1 MRPRVHAVPTILMQG
16 NNKHFP
22 STSILLLLV
31 AMLLL
36 PGCKGKAVQPEA
48 VASDSTATSKPD
60 MGRVVM
66 EVARTSRLYT
76 TEYQVHKIVTHSDD
90 PTLEGQV
97 LGVPFKMKTRWGDRK
112 VAIPITVTLKAYVD
126 FSQFSADQVK
136 RTPDGHLE
144 IILPDPKVVQTSSR
158 VDHNGTRQYIDAT
171 RSRYTDA
178 EISDFAR
185 QGADSIVSHSM
196 QLDIV
201 DQAERSAAQTLFP
214 LLRRMGYKDG
224 QVTISFRKEVKQPGG
239 VQIIRP
245 S

>member
-1 MRPRVHAVPTILMQG
+1 MQG
-16 NNKHFP
+16 KYKHFRTA
-22 STSILLLLV
+22 SVLLLLAV
-31 AMLLL
+31 MSFLS
-36 PGCKGKAVQPEA
+36 GCKDKAASPKAVP
-48 VASDSTATSKPD
+48 SDSVTVRKPD
-60 MGRVVM
+60 KAQLVM

-97 LGVPFKMKTRWGDRK
+97 LGMPFKMKTRWGDRK

-126 FSQFSADQVK
+126 FSHFSADQVK

-144 IILPDPKVVQTSSR
+144 IILPDPTVIQTASR
-158 VDHNGTRQYIDAT
+158 VDHSGTRQYIDAT

-185 QGADSIVSHSM
+185 QGADSILSHSM

-214 LLRRMGYKDG
+214 MLRRMGYKDG
-224 QVTISFRKEVKQPGG
+224 QVTISFRREVKQPGG
-239 VQIIRP
+239 LQIIRP

>member
-1 MRPRVHAVPTILMQG
+1 MQG
-16 NNKHFP
+16 KNKPFG
-22 STSILLLLV
+22 SASLLLLLV
-31 AMLLL
+31 AVMLSLC
-36 PGCKGKAVQPEA
+36 GCKEKTGTSVPGPT
-48 VASDSTATSKPD
+48 DSVTVRKPD
-60 MGRVVM
+60 KALLVM

-97 LGVPFKMKTRWGDRK
+97 LGMPFKMKTRWGDRK

-144 IILPDPKVVQTSSR
+144 IILPDPTVIQTASR
-158 VDHNGTRQYIDAT
+158 VDHSGTRQYIDAT

-185 QGADSIVSHSM
+185 QGADSILSHSM

-214 LLRRMGYKDG
+214 MLRRMGYKDG
-224 QVTISFRKEVKQPGG
+224 QVTISFRREVKQPGG
-239 VQIIRP
+239 LQIIRP

>member
-1 MRPRVHAVPTILMQG
+1 MQG
-16 NNKHFP
+16 KNKPFG
-22 STSILLLLV
+22 SASLLLLLV
-31 AMLLL
+31 AVMLSLC
-36 PGCKGKAVQPEA
+36 GCKEKTGTSVPGPTDSVTVRKSDKALL
-48 VASDSTATSKPD
+48 
-60 MGRVVM
+60 VM

-97 LGVPFKMKTRWGDRK
+97 LGMPFKMKTRWGDRK

-144 IILPDPKVVQTSSR
+144 IILPDPTVIQTASR
-158 VDHNGTRQYIDAT
+158 VDHSGTRQYIDAT

-185 QGADSIVSHSM
+185 QGADSILSHSM

-214 LLRRMGYKDG
+214 MLRRMGYKDG
-224 QVTISFRKEVKQPGG
+224 QVTISFRREVKQPGG
-239 VQIIRP
+239 LQIIRP

>member
-1 MRPRVHAVPTILMQG
+1 MQG
-16 NNKHFP
+16 KYKHIR
-22 STSILLLLV
+22 TASILLLLA
-31 AMLLL
+31 AMLSLS
-36 PGCKGKAVQPEA
+36 GCKDKATPSVPTPP
-48 VASDSTATSKPD
+48 DSATVRKPD
-60 MGRVVM
+60 VGRMVM

-76 TEYQVHKIVTHSDD
+76 TEYQVHKIVTHSDS

-97 LGVPFKMKTRWGDRK
+97 LGMPFKMKTRWGDRK

-144 IILPDPKVVQTSSR
+144 IILPDPTVIQTASR
-158 VDHNGTRQYIDAT
+158 VDHSGTRQYIDAT

-185 QGADSIVSHSM
+185 QGADSILNHSM

-214 LLRRMGYKDG
+214 MFRRMGYKDG
-224 QVTISFRKEVKQPGG
+224 QVTISFRREVKQPGG
-239 VQIIRP
+239 LQIIRP

>member
-1 MRPRVHAVPTILMQG
+1 MQG
-16 NNKHFP
+16 KNKPFG
-22 STSILLLLV
+22 SASLLLLLV
-31 AMLLL
+31 VLLSL
-36 PGCKGKAVQPEA
+36 CGCKEKTGTPVP
-48 VASDSTATSKPD
+48 VPTDSVTVRKPD
-60 MGRVVM
+60 KAQLVM

-76 TEYQVHKIVTHSDD
+76 TEYQVHKIVTHSDN

-97 LGVPFKMKTRWGDRK
+97 LGMPFKMKTRWGDRK

-144 IILPDPKVVQTSSR
+144 IILPDPTVIQTASR
-158 VDHNGTRQYIDAT
+158 VDHSGTRQYIDAT

-185 QGADSIVSHSM
+185 QGADSILSHSM

-214 LLRRMGYKDG
+214 MLRRMGYKDG
-224 QVTISFRKEVKQPGG
+224 QVTISFRREVKQPGG
-239 VQIIRP
+239 LQIIRP

>member
-1 MRPRVHAVPTILMQG
+1 MQG
-16 NNKHFP
+16 NNKP
-22 STSILLLLV
+22 LGSASLLLLLV
-31 AMLLL
+31 VLLSL
-36 PGCKGKAVQPEA
+36 YGCKGKTGTPAP
-48 VASDSTATSKPD
+48 SPTDSVTVRKPD
-60 MGRVVM
+60 KAQLVM

-76 TEYQVHKIVTHSDD
+76 TEYQVHKIVTHSDN

-97 LGVPFKMKTRWGDRK
+97 LGMPFKMKTRWGDRK

-144 IILPDPKVVQTSSR
+144 IILPDPTVIQTASR
-158 VDHNGTRQYIDAT
+158 VDHSGTRQYIDAT

-185 QGADSIVSHSM
+185 QGADSILSHSM

-214 LLRRMGYKDG
+214 MLRRMGYKDG
-224 QVTISFRKEVKQPGG
+224 QVTISFRREVKQPGG
-239 VQIIRP
+239 LQIIRP